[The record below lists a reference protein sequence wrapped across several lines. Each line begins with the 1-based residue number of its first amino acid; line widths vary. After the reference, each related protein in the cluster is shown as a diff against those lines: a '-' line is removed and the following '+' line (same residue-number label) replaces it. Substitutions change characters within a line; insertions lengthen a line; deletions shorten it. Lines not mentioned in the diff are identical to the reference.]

1 MNYAT
6 PCVGNDYFCR
16 PMENIQ
22 ASEWFAEWFDSP
34 YYHVLYNHRDEEEAT
49 FFIDNLIDFLKP
61 DSASVMLDLACGRGR
76 HAVHLHKKGFEV
88 VAVDLA
94 PSNIEF
100 AKQSAAE
107 GLQFMVHDMRNLLS
121 SNTFDYVFNLFTSFG
136 YFNHMHENLK
146 TVKNMAAAL
155 KPNGRLILDFMNVNT
170 IKPTSS
176 MVETKHYDG
185 FTFNIQRKIE
195 GDQVVKQI
203 EVVKEQDAHL
213 YEERVKLLNK
223 ADFES
228 FFASSNLLVETIFG
242 GYDLSEFDAETSD
255 RLIFIA
261 RKA

>member
-1 MNYAT
+1 
-6 PCVGNDYFCR
+6 
-16 PMENIQ
+16 MENLQ
-22 ASEWFAEWFDSP
+22 ANEWFAEWFDSP

-49 FFIDNLIDFLKP
+49 FFIDNLINFLKP
-61 DSASVMLDLACGRGR
+61 DPSSVMLDLACGRGR

-88 VAVDLA
+88 IAVDLA

-100 AKQSAAE
+100 ANQSAAD

-146 TVKNMAAAL
+146 TVKNMAASL
-155 KPNGRLILDFMNVNT
+155 RSNGRLILDFMNVNT
-170 IKPTSS
+170 IKPSS
-176 MVETKHYDG
+176 NAVETKHYDG

-203 EVVKEQDAHL
+203 EVVKDQDAHL
-213 YEERVKLLNK
+213 YEERVKLLK
-223 ADFES
+223 KCDFES
-228 FFASSNLLVETIFG
+228 FFKASDLVIENVFG
-242 GYDLSEFDAETSD
+242 GYDLSAFNEETSD